1 MSTKI
6 VIVLVVIAAVLVVF
20 GIVWDILS
28 VTGVITTTI
37 LTPYTSPIIAV
48 GGACGIA
55 GALIASH
62 MAAKKKPVKHNRNKK
77 KKKR

>member
-1 MSTKI
+1 MSTKT
-6 VIVLVVIAAVLVVF
+6 VIILVVIAAVLVVF
-20 GIVWDILS
+20 GIAWEILS

-37 LTPYTSPIIAV
+37 LAPYTSPIIAV

-62 MAAKKKPVKHNRNKK
+62 MAAKKKPVKSNRNKK